1 MASFASVQIRVNE
14 RIYLRDPEQTDLGR
28 RIIES
33 AIKLIESI
41 GFEQFTFKKL
51 ASDIKSTEASIY
63 RYFENKHK
71 LLTYLVSWY
80 WAWLE
85 YQVEFQTHNI
95 DDPRK
100 QLMIALRIL
109 SDDITYD
116 PQFSHVDESLLHKI
130 VVAESSKSYL
140 TKEVDAANR
149 EGYFL
154 SYKSL
159 CNKIADIVVA
169 IKPTFRFPRALASTM
184 IEASY
189 QQKYF
194 SQHLPSLTEIN
205 VPEHGEREVR
215 DFLEYTI
222 FGLLDGTLAGD

>member
-1 MASFASVQIRVNE
+1 MATFASVQIRVND
-14 RIYLRDPEQTDLGR
+14 RIYLRDPEQTELGR

-33 AIKLIESI
+33 AIKLIEKI

-51 ASDIKSTEASIY
+51 ANEIKSTEASIY

-95 DDPRK
+95 EDPKRRL
-100 QLMIALRIL
+100 QIALRIL
-109 SDDITYD
+109 SDDISYD

-140 TKEVDAANR
+140 TKEVDADNR

-159 CNKIADIVVA
+159 TKKVADIVEE
-169 IKPTFRFPRALASTM
+169 INPNFKYPRAVVSTM
-184 IEASY
+184 IEASH

-194 SQHLPSLTEIN
+194 SQHLPSLTEIK
-205 VPEHGEREVR
+205 VLEGGDKEILE
-215 DFLEYTI
+215 FLEYI
-222 FGLLDGTLAGD
+222 VFGLIDRQ